1 MFKKLL
7 IVVFIILSSISIST
21 KFVYAES
28 GSINESVTSG
38 EGTEILNTI
47 VKTTG
52 QKEVSN
58 LPTMASNLIK
68 IFLGAASSI
77 FLIFMIVG
85 GFKYLGSKGDTKKI
99 GDSLKL
105 IETGAIGLAIILL
118 AYSITRF
125 VLTQITK
132 IGG

>member
-7 IVVFIILSSISIST
+7 IIVFILLSSISIGT
-21 KFVYAES
+21 KFVYAENS
-28 GSINESVTSG
+28 GINDAISSG
-38 EGTEILNTI
+38 ERVEILNKI
-47 VKTTG
+47 VDITG
-52 QKEVSN
+52 QKDVSN
-58 LPTMASNLIK
+58 LPTMASSLIK

-125 VLTQITK
+125 VLTQVTK